1 MRYYVVKKKSSHAS
15 ELMDPWSLTDSR
27 VHIWYRLKKESRQI
41 KYAVPDITLKL
52 LIINHLKLL
61 LLPYS
66 TIWGAKIRFYI
77 LASVAKYVSN
87 INAQLWGLTLILD
100 LGIIRQKLIH

>member
-1 MRYYVVKKKSSHAS
+1 
-15 ELMDPWSLTDSR
+15 MDPWSLTDSR

-87 INAQLWGLTLILD
+87 YVSTNLSKQVNNLEKHKLLKHSQMPTGPILKI
-100 LGIIRQKLIH
+100 LVRWNIM